1 MLLDS
6 PFADVILGNV
16 IEKIEKMEVEKP
28 ADCLADDGEPKFDI
42 CDTETLIKLQET
54 DPSLTRVR
62 KMALEEPDDGQSYY
76 TLKNKILYRVYP
88 REVGNDIFQ
97 IGLPQKYRSLAL
109 KMAHDIPMSGHMGV
123 KKARNRILQHFF
135 WPGIFS
141 DTSTYCRSCP
151 ECQKGTAKGRVKKVP
166 LVSIPT
172 IDEPFQRI
180 ALDFVGPLPL
190 TESKNRFILVCVDY
204 ATKYPIAVA
213 LKNQEAET
221 VAEALMGIFADVGF
235 PNEILT
241 DQGSNFMSEL
251 IQELCRLLKVSK
263 LVSSPYHPQT
273 NGLVEKFNGT
283 LKKMLKA
290 YAVKEPSKWDK
301 HIPYVL
307 FAYRE
312 VPNETTG
319 FSPFEMLFARQYE
332 VL

>member
-1 MLLDS
+1 
-6 PFADVILGNV
+6 
-16 IEKIEKMEVEKP
+16 
-28 ADCLADDGEPKFDI
+28 
-42 CDTETLIKLQET
+42 
-54 DPSLTRVR
+54 
-62 KMALEEPDDGQSYY
+62 
-76 TLKNKILYRVYP
+76 
-88 REVGNDIFQ
+88 
-97 IGLPQKYRSLAL
+97 
-109 KMAHDIPMSGHMGV
+109 MAHDIPMSGHMGV
-123 KKARNRILQHFF
+123 KKTRNRILQHFF

-141 DTSTYCRSCP
+141 DTSKYCRSCP

-190 TESKNRFILVCVDY
+190 TESKNRFVLVCVDY

-221 VAEALMGIFADVGF
+221 VAEALMGIFADMGF

-251 IQELCRLLKVSK
+251 IKELCRLLKVSK

-301 HIPYVL
+301 HLPYVICL
-307 FAYRE
+307 IGRFQTKPLDSLLLKCFLQGR
-312 VPNETTG
+312 
-319 FSPFEMLFARQYE
+319 YE